1 MALSSDDTLAC
12 TVSKSAIKVWN
23 VESRRCIQTVV
34 PALSSTSTSSC
45 YGLCTQFLP
54 GNDHVLIGTREGH
67 LLVISTASGEIV
79 FAEDKAHS
87 GAIWALDVLAPKEMN
102 LPLALLTGS
111 ADKSVKFWRI
121 ESSVSEDRQSG
132 DIPVLVHTRT
142 LQLSDDVVAAR
153 FSHSGDPAK
162 LFVIVAS
169 LDSSI
174 KVFFNDSLKLFLTL
188 YGHKLPALA
197 IDSSDDG
204 LLLVSG
210 GADKTVKIWGLDF
223 GDTHKTLHG
232 HEDSITDI
240 RFVRRTHY
248 FFTSSKDFTIRYW
261 DADRFQQ
268 VLLLNGHFGEAN
280 CLAVARSGAFVLS
293 GGMDRQVRVWERT
306 KDIVFIEEERERELE
321 QFFDRVGSRNEKDT
335 AAVLEKRGRHDD
347 DDDKNLDEVSQPQS
361 ESAVR
366 SSILSVAAGDRLMEG
381 LERADEELRNVAQ
394 LLRSQSQAQYKV
406 SNPMLLGL
414 EPAQYVLWILK
425 SIRSSD
431 LEQSLLVLSLRHVE
445 RLIYYCTVLLRERR
459 GIEICSKV
467 GVFIV
472 KVHQNQLARSSLA
485 AVLREFRRAMRTRL
499 AEAKDMIGYNVAA
512 MKLIGRIS
520 SERKQ
525 NAASAFDESV
535 TDVWTGLGL
544 GSDVAAALQGRRT
557 KKR

>member
-45 YGLCTQFLP
+45 FGLCSQFLP

-121 ESSVSEDRQSG
+121 ESNVSEDRQSG

-268 VLLLNGHFGEAN
+268 VLLLNGHFAEAN

-361 ESAVR
+361 ESVVR

-394 LLRSQSQAQYKV
+394 LLRSQSQNQYKV
-406 SNPMLLGL
+406 GNPMLLGL

-485 AVLREFRRAMRTRL
+485 AALREFRRAMRTRL

-525 NAASAFDESV
+525 IAVTALDESV